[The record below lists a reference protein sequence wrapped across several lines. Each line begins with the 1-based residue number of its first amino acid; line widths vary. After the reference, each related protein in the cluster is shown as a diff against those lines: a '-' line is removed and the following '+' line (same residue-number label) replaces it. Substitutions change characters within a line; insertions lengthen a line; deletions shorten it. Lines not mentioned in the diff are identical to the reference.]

1 MKSRAFADAARLVAG
16 TIASTLLL
24 ALVARGHAWA
34 AFVALVPWLL
44 ALDALRSWRGALV
57 GGLAMSVG
65 YVAAALAWFG
75 SAIGAYTG
83 IGSAAGTALLLI
95 AGPLLQPQVLA
106 FVVVRR
112 LVTPAHGATIAALAG
127 AAAWVGCEWVSPK
140 LLGDTLGHGL
150 APATVLRQAADL
162 GGAAGLTVIL
172 LLVNEAITR
181 GLRETAQ
188 RAPREAI
195 VALTSTGTLV
205 AGLWGY
211 GQWRLADLARAY
223 AEPAPTLRVAMVQSA
238 IVDYEARRREVGA
251 YAVVREVLD
260 VHFALSRE
268 AIERHGAE
276 ALLWSETVYPTTFG
290 QPRSEDG
297 AALDREILDFA
308 AANGIPLVF
317 GTYEEAQGREYNV
330 AAVVEPAGIIGRYR
344 KTHPFPLT
352 EHVPAWLDG
361 PGFRRAFPWAGTW
374 QPGDGARVL
383 PLRAADGRQLEVVPL
398 VCLDDVRPR
407 LAIDGARLG
416 AQAIVGLSNDA
427 WFSDD
432 PLGAELHLT
441 VAVFRS
447 IETRLPQ
454 LRVTTNGLS
463 AFVDP
468 SGEVLARTGMGD
480 RAVLA
485 GEVPIVDP
493 PPTLMVRLGDWVGG
507 AGLAFLGLLAVTSR
521 VRRHGRI
528 DGAPA
533 SASAG
538 GAPFDGS
545 VVAWSPTGRAAAG
558 ALRLIAACGLAV
570 LAVRMLTVDGLA
582 VNSLVQVRI
591 FAGAVLLPLLLAW
604 ALARWHA
611 GQARIDGALLVIE
624 TRSRRIEIPLGSIA
638 ALRPWRL
645 PLPTAGVDLV
655 LGSGRAFQS
664 GLGLADPRA
673 FAAMLEAT
681 GSPARFAT
689 PRDRRAAD
697 LAAIRAATPASWLDR
712 GWFRFGLFP
721 LLPAL
726 VAFRLHQVIAYGGT
740 FGEWLSFGPEAWWSG
755 LAIWWAAWALGLML
769 FAAGLRLAIEAAT
782 AAALLHGEDRA
793 VGVRRMAT
801 RFARLAYFVGV
812 PAWLLTRVA

>member
-1 MKSRAFADAARLVAG
+1 MRSRALADAARLVAG
-16 TIASTLLL
+16 TAASALLL

-44 ALDALRSWRGALV
+44 ALDALRSWRGALAA
-57 GGLAMSVG
+57 GIAMSIG

-75 SAIGAYTG
+75 PAIGAYTG
-83 IGSAAGTALLLI
+83 IGSAAGITLLLL
-95 AGPLLQPQVLA
+95 AAPLLQPQVLA
-106 FVVVRR
+106 FVVARR
-112 LVTPAHGATIAALAG
+112 LAERRYGAVLAALAG
-127 AAAWVGCEWVSPK
+127 AAAWVACEWVWPK

-162 GGAAGLTVIL
+162 GGAAGLTVVL
-172 LLVNEAITR
+172 LLVNEAVAR
-181 GLRETAQ
+181 GLRATAQ
-188 RAPREAI
+188 RAPRAALM
-195 VALTSTGTLV
+195 ALTPAITLV
-205 AGLWGY
+205 AALWGY
-211 GQWRLADLARAY
+211 GQWRLAELARAY
-223 AEPAPTLRVAMVQSA
+223 GTPAPTLRVAMVQSA

-268 AIERHGAE
+268 AIDRHGAE

-297 AALDREILDFA
+297 AALDREILDFV
-308 AANGIPLVF
+308 AANGVPLVF
-317 GTYEEAQGREYNV
+317 GTYEAAGGHEYNV
-330 AAVVEPAGIIGRYR
+330 AAIVEPAGLLGRYR

-361 PGFRRAFPWAGTW
+361 PRFRRVFPWTGSW

-427 WFSDD
+427 WFSHD
-432 PLGAELHLT
+432 PLGAELHLA

-468 SGEVLARTGMGD
+468 SGEVLARTGMDD

-507 AGLAFLGLLAVTSR
+507 AGLALLGLLAVTGR
-521 VRRHGRI
+521 VRRQGRI

-533 SASAG
+533 STSAG
-538 GAPFDGS
+538 GAPFDGR
-545 VVAWSPTGRAAAG
+545 VVAWSPLGRAAAG
-558 ALRLIAACGLAV
+558 ALRVAAACALVV
-570 LAVRMLTVDGLA
+570 LAVRLLTVDGLA

-591 FAGAVLLPLLLAW
+591 FAGAVLLPLVLAW
-604 ALARWHA
+604 ALGRWHA
-611 GQARIDGALLVIE
+611 GQARIDGHWLAIE
-624 TRSRRIEIPLGSIA
+624 TRAHRIEVPLASIA
-638 ALRPWRL
+638 ALRAWRL
-645 PLPTAGVDLV
+645 PLPTAGIDLV
-655 LGSGRAFQS
+655 LGSGKRFRG
-664 GLGLADPRA
+664 GLGLTDPRA

-681 GSPARFAT
+681 GSPARFAA
-689 PRDRRAAD
+689 PIDHRAAG
-697 LAAIRAATPASWLDR
+697 LAAVRAATPVRWFDR
-712 GWFRFGLFP
+712 GGFRFGLFP

-740 FGEWLSFGPEAWWSG
+740 FGEWLSFGAAAWWSG

-769 FAAGLRLAIEAAT
+769 FAAALRLAIEAAT
-782 AAALLHGEDRA
+782 AAALLRGEVLA
-793 VGVRRMAT
+793 VGVRRLAT

-812 PAWLLTRVA
+812 PAWLALRLG